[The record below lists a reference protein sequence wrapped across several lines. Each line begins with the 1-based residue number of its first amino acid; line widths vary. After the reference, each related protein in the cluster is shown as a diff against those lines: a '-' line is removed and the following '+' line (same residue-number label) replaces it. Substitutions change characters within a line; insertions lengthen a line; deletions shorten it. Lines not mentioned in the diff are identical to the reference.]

1 MKTLKK
7 LFLCGLL
14 ILVLAACSGQSSEKS
29 PTATQ
34 PEAAASTPPAAAGE
48 VSFSADVLPIFEENC
63 TRCHGSSRQN
73 GGLRLDSYPALMAG
87 GTDGAVVVPNDAAGS
102 RLVELIS
109 SGEMPK
115 NAADL
120 AAAEIAL
127 IRDWIDAGTRD
138 N

>member
-7 LFLCGLL
+7 LFLCALL
-14 ILVLAACSGQSSEKS
+14 ILVLAACSGQSSEIS
-29 PTATQ
+29 PAATQ
-34 PEAAASTPPAAAGE
+34 PEATASTPPAAAGE
-48 VSFSADVLPIFEENC
+48 VSFAADVLPIFEDSC

-73 GGLRLDSYPALMAG
+73 GGLRLDSYAALMAG
-87 GTDGAVVVPNDAAGS
+87 GTDGAVIVPNDAAGS
-102 RLVELIS
+102 WLVALIS

-120 AAAEIAL
+120 SPAEITR
-127 IRDWIDAGTRD
+127 ISEWIDAGAAD